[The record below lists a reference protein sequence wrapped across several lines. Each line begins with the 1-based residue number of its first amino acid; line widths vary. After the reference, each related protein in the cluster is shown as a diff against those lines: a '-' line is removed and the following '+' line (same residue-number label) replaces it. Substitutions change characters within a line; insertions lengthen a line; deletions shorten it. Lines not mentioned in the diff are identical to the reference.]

1 MITFSI
7 DTFPLS
13 HNIAESNDYSS
24 KIIFSAVC
32 DTLFKYNLSKN
43 EIEKNACDSYE
54 YTKDRKNLIIKIRDD
69 LYFYNS
75 NKVTAIDYCNTFKEI
90 LSSNT
95 HIGVIFRNFFSDV
108 KLIDKMTFQLT
119 NKSKNI
125 ESYKI
130 LSIYS
135 TSCVKE
141 NYTSGPYY
149 IKELKDNYILL
160 ERNKFYRK
168 KMHNKSSSKLKFILT
183 DGLDDYNLF
192 INNKVQ
198 ITNNTLCDVNKIDK
212 YNYIQEENYIYLNLA
227 FSLELMNKK
236 FKSLRYNINNV
247 IDRTKILNLL
257 KYKHNANYSFIVNN
271 NSSKNV
277 LKRKKVKINF
287 KTNNKKVLT
296 LGYNDFY
303 PNKEIALE
311 IKQQLEKVGFTIR
324 LIENTFNI
332 KNTSDINIVLNHL
345 EYISPDSMINGSYFS
360 LMLQK
365 SFIYKTIL
373 KLYNKTH
380 NEYLLNIINKKILKL
395 NFKIPILKMNSYY
408 LKKDVYKY
416 FNYIELN
423 FEEL

>member
-13 HNIAESNDYSS
+13 NNILESNDYSS

-32 DTLFKYNLSKN
+32 DTLFKYNLSKK
-43 EIEKNACDSYE
+43 EIEKNACDYYA
-54 YTKDRKNLIIKIRDD
+54 YTNDKKNLIIKIRDD
-69 LYFYNS
+69 LYFYNG
-75 NKVTAIDYCNTFKEI
+75 NKVTAIDYCNTFEEI
-90 LSSNT
+90 LSSTT
-95 HIGVIFRNFFSDV
+95 HIGIIFRNFFSNV

-135 TSCVKE
+135 TTCVKK

-149 IKELKDNYILL
+149 IKELKNNYILL

-183 DGLDDYNLF
+183 DGINDYKLF
-192 INNKVQ
+192 INNTVQ

-212 YNYIQEENYIYLNLA
+212 YNYIKEENYIYLNLA
-227 FSLELMNKK
+227 FSPKLMNRK
-236 FKSLRYNINNV
+236 FKRLRDNICNT
-247 IDRTKILNLL
+247 IDRVKILNLL
-257 KYKHNANYSFIVNN
+257 KYKHDANYSFIVNN
-271 NSSKNV
+271 NSKSM
-277 LKRKKVKINF
+277 LKKKNF
-287 KTNNKKVLT
+287 KSKLKSNNKEVLT

-311 IKQQLEKVGFTIR
+311 IKNQLEEAGFAIN
-324 LIENTFNI
+324 LIENKFNI

-365 SFIYKTIL
+365 SPIYKTIL
-373 KLYNKTH
+373 KFYNKTH
-380 NEYLLNIINKKILKL
+380 NADLLYIINKKISKL

-408 LKKDVYKY
+408 LKKDGYKH

>member
-13 HNIAESNDYSS
+13 NNILESNDYSS

-32 DTLFKYNLSKN
+32 DTLFKYNLSKK
-43 EIEKNACDSYE
+43 EIEKNACDYYA
-54 YTKDRKNLIIKIRDD
+54 YTNDKKNLIIKIRDD
-69 LYFYNS
+69 LYFYNG
-75 NKVTAIDYCNTFKEI
+75 NKVTAIDYCNTFEEI
-90 LSSNT
+90 LSSTT
-95 HIGVIFRNFFSDV
+95 HIGIIFRNFFSNV

-135 TSCVKE
+135 TTCVKK

-149 IKELKDNYILL
+149 IKELKNNYILL

-183 DGLDDYNLF
+183 DGINDYKLF
-192 INNKVQ
+192 INNTVQ

-212 YNYIQEENYIYLNLA
+212 YNYIKEENYIYLNLA
-227 FSLELMNKK
+227 FSPKLMNRK
-236 FKSLRYNINNV
+236 FKRLRDNICNT
-247 IDRTKILNLL
+247 IDRVKILNLL
-257 KYKHNANYSFIVNN
+257 KYKHDANYSFIVNN
-271 NSSKNV
+271 NSKSM
-277 LKRKKVKINF
+277 LKKKNF
-287 KTNNKKVLT
+287 KSKLKSNNKEVLT

-311 IKQQLEKVGFTIR
+311 IKRQLEEVGFTIH

-360 LMLQK
+360 LLLQK
-365 SFIYKTIL
+365 SFIYKPIL
-373 KLYNKTH
+373 KFYNKTH
-380 NEYLLNIINKKILKL
+380 NADLLYIINKKISKL

-408 LKKDVYKY
+408 LKKDGYKH

>member
-13 HNIAESNDYSS
+13 NNILESNDYSS
-24 KIIFSAVC
+24 KIIFSAIG
-32 DTLFKYNLSKN
+32 DTLFKYNLSKK
-43 EIEKNACDSYE
+43 EIEKNACDYYA
-54 YTKDRKNLIIKIRDD
+54 YTNDKKNLIIKIRDD
-69 LYFYNS
+69 LYFYNG
-75 NKVTAIDYCNTFKEI
+75 NKVTAIDYCNTFEEI
-90 LSSNT
+90 LSSTT
-95 HIGVIFRNFFSDV
+95 HIGIIFRNFFSNV

-135 TSCVKE
+135 TTCVKK

-149 IKELKDNYILL
+149 IKELKNNYILL

-183 DGLDDYNLF
+183 DGINDYKLF

-212 YNYIQEENYIYLNLA
+212 YNYIKEENYIYLNLA
-227 FSLELMNKK
+227 FSPKLMNRK
-236 FKSLRYNINNV
+236 FKRLRDNICNI
-247 IDRTKILNLL
+247 IDRVKILNLL
-257 KYKHNANYSFIVNN
+257 KYKHDANYSFIVNN
-271 NSSKNV
+271 NSKSM
-277 LKRKKVKINF
+277 LKKKNF
-287 KTNNKKVLT
+287 KSKLKSNNKEVLT